1 MNPVS
6 VTLTLRRNMSPSLL
20 IGLALAVGAP
30 GKDAPDKDA
39 PSIVGEWAGEK
50 AIAAGKE
57 QPVPKGGITFTFTAD
72 GKLTVTEGERKKDD
86 TGSYKVDAKKDPAE
100 VDIIP
105 PADKKE
111 PTVQGIYKVDGDTLT
126 LCFSRGK
133 AGAARPTKFEAPEGS
148 DAIVITL
155 KRVKK

>member
-1 MNPVS
+1 MY
-6 VTLTLRRNMSPSLL
+6 PSLL
-20 IGLALAVGAP
+20 VGLALAVGAP
-30 GKDAPDKDA
+30 GAKDPPAKDP
-39 PSIVGEWAGEK
+39 PSIVGEWVGEK
-50 AIAAGKE
+50 AVAGGKE
-57 QPVPKGGITFTFTAD
+57 LPVPKGGIGFTFTAD
-72 GKLTVTEGERKKDD
+72 GKLTVREGEREKAD

-105 PADKKE
+105 PEDKKE

-126 LCFSRGK
+126 LCFAKGK
-133 AGAARPTKFEAPEGS
+133 AGAGRPSKFEAPEGS

>member
-1 MNPVS
+1 MCS
-6 VTLTLRRNMSPSLL
+6 SLL

-30 GKDAPDKDA
+30 AKDSPAKDG
-39 PSIVGEWAGEK
+39 PGIVGEWVGEK
-50 AIAAGKE
+50 AVAGGKE
-57 QPVPKGGITFTFTAD
+57 LPVPKGGIAFTFTAD
-72 GKLTVTEGERKKDD
+72 GKLTVREGEREKAD
-86 TGSYKVDAKKDPAE
+86 TGTYKADPKKDPAE
-100 VDIIP
+100 LDIVP

-126 LCFSRGK
+126 LCFARGK

-148 DAIVITL
+148 DVIMITL